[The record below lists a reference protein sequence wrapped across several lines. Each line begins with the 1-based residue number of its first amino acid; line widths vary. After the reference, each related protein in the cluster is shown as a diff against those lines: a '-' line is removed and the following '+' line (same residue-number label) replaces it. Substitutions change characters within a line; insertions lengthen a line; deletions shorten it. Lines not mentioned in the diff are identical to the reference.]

1 MDKLK
6 SKELFRL
13 HNVPTPP
20 YYVYDHKSADVAEV
34 HGSFGFPVIV
44 KPRREGSSI
53 GVSRANDMVELCEAI
68 ELALAFDSSVLV
80 ERFVQAREVAVGIL
94 EGRVLGAIEIA
105 PKSGIYDFAAKYT
118 PGMTDYFMPAR
129 LQPAR
134 YKNVLNLAER
144 AAEALD
150 VTGAVR
156 VDLLVT
162 EGQNEY
168 VLEVNTL
175 PGMTPTS
182 LLPKI
187 AGAAGFSFGELCAT
201 IMNGAR
207 LHTRKPEPRSATHE
221 AVVEIPA
228 MDEESVVVR
237 RGYGAPRR
245 SQRSRT
251 A

>member
-1 MDKLK
+1 
-6 SKELFRL
+6 
-13 HNVPTPP
+13 
-20 YYVYDHKSADVAEV
+20 
-34 HGSFGFPVIV
+34 
-44 KPRREGSSI
+44 
-53 GVSRANDMVELCEAI
+53 
-68 ELALAFDSSVLV
+68 
-80 ERFVQAREVAVGIL
+80 
-94 EGRVLGAIEIA
+94 
-105 PKSGIYDFAAKYT
+105 
-118 PGMTDYFMPAR
+118 MTDYFMPAR

-150 VTGAVR
+150 CSCAVR

-187 AGAAGFSFGELCAT
+187 AGAAGFSFGELCSA
-201 IMNGAR
+201 IVERAR
-207 LHTRKPEPRSATHE
+207 VHTRKCEPRALSTP
-221 AVVEIPA
+221 AVPA
-228 MDEESVVVR
+228 ADEETLVVR
-237 RGYGAPRR
+237 RGYGRL